1 MRRILWTLLALWS
14 VLLNTA
20 CVSPRVLTPD
30 TLQGRLALRV
40 AASAAS
46 PERQFNALFLLSGN
60 ASQGVLE
67 LSTPVGLTVA
77 TARWQPGRVE
87 LRTPQETVVLNDLRA
102 LAQRTLGEPL
112 PLDAVVAWLRGRA
125 WDQAPYEVTQGDVR
139 QPQTFEQLG
148 WTVDLRRFAQ
158 GALTAQRSAEP
169 AVTLQA
175 RWELHP

>member
-14 VLLNTA
+14 TLFATA

-40 AASAAS
+40 AATASS
-46 PERQFNALFLLSGN
+46 PERQFNAQFLLGGN
-60 ASQGVLE
+60 ASQGFLE

-87 LRTPQETVVLNDLRA
+87 LQTPQETVVLNDLKS
-102 LAQRTLGEPL
+102 LAQRALGEPL
-112 PLDAVVAWLRGRA
+112 PLDAVMAWLRGRA
-125 WDQAPYEVTQGDVR
+125 WDQAPYQVTQGDVS

-158 GALTAQRSAEP
+158 GALTAQRLAEP
-169 AVTLQA
+169 TVTLQA
-175 RWELHP
+175 RWELPP